1 MQGKYAEAEMLCDRS
16 QAIREMLDPEH
27 LDVADSL
34 NRKAA
39 VLEKQVTA
47 EETSTQPRTH
57 YQCHSLVKC

>member
-16 QAIREMLDPEH
+16 QAIREKMLGPAH

-34 NRKAA
+34 NKKAA

-47 EETSTQPRTH
+47 EETST
-57 YQCHSLVKC
+57 